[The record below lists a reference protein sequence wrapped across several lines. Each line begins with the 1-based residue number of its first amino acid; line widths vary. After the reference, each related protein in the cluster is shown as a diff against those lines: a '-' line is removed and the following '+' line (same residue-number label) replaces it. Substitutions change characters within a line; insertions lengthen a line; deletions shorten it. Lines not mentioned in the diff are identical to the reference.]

1 MANQIIKTQDT
12 VSGVE
17 GSAYAIIDGRRELL
31 FYLKNFRSELKFD
44 DAVVSGI
51 GKRIKGHKQ
60 GMANGIWKATMYYM
74 TEIFRNIVLKQI
86 KSGITVYFDIMI
98 VNDDKN
104 SSSGRKTTIHKIC
117 SLDGAVISQI
127 DESKPSLEE
136 DISGYFEDVDTP
148 EKFML

>member
-1 MANQIIKTQDT
+1 MFLTAC
-12 VSGVE
+12 
-17 GSAYAIIDGRRELL
+17 
-31 FYLKNFRSELKFD
+31 
-44 DAVVSGI
+44 
-51 GKRIKGHKQ
+51 
-60 GMANGIWKATMYYM
+60 
-74 TEIFRNIVLKQI
+74 IFRNIVLKQI

-136 DISGYFEDVDTP
+136 DISGYFEDVDTL